1 MGGGGNIRETIDGVA
16 CGSNSITQAS
26 TVTINISIDA
36 ITLLPNNFVA
46 MTALTATLVSSYMQ
60 NRIRWE
66 IAHEV
71 EGAAQPA

>member
-1 MGGGGNIRETIDGVA
+1 MELHVA
-16 CGSNSITQAS
+16 RILLFKQATS

-46 MTALTATLVSSYMQ
+46 MTALTNTLVSSYMQ

-71 EGAAQPA
+71 EGGCTTCVAKL